1 MRGQYGCGDTWWGES
16 TPLPAAALSTT
27 MEGGRFSLWL
37 QITKILMSAST
48 DLLNS
53 HQVTLG
59 IVFTLLIGSNLAM
72 APRLPIYAVAATQ
85 AAYEALLVLNVWT
98 SALGTVTA
106 YVDDETNA
114 TPAYIWYCGVL
125 ILPPLWYKG
134 RLAGW
139 AELCSWRRKNQV
151 APSPPTSHKG
161 SAKQRERTASGLPQ
175 LKTAKTSP
183 AQPAKQRERTTSRL
197 PPLKTAKTNAQ
208 TYGQSQARKKP

>member
-27 MEGGRFSLWL
+27 RQGGRFSLWL
-37 QITKILMSAST
+37 QITKILMSAAT
-48 DLLNS
+48 DLLNT
-53 HQVTLG
+53 HQVILG
-59 IVFTLLIGSNLAM
+59 IVFTLLIGSSLAM

-85 AAYEALLVLNVWT
+85 AAYEALLTLNVWT

-114 TPAYIWYCGVL
+114 APAYLWYCGVL

-139 AELCSWRRKNQV
+139 AELCCRRRKNQV
-151 APSPPTSHKG
+151 APSPQ
-161 SAKQRERTASGLPQ
+161 ARQRERTA
-175 LKTAKTSP
+175 
-183 AQPAKQRERTTSRL
+183 SRL
-197 PPLKTAKTNAQ
+197 PPLKTAKKNAQ
-208 TYGQSQARKKP
+208 SYGQSHAKKKP